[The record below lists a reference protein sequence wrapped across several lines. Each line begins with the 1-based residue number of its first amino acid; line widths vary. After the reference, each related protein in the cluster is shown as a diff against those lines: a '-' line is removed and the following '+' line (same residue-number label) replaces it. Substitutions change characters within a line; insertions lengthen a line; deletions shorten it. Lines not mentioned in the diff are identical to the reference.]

1 MKLLEAIYNAD
12 NIRPNAIPNERK
24 AAWIY
29 ELEGDFAEMMGVPVP
44 VNSFNEAPDDV
55 ELLMPYPKDR
65 CYELYVAAMIDHE
78 NQDMK
83 LYNKDITLANAARDD
98 ACAWWR
104 RNHRPDSAGNW
115 KVW

>member
-1 MKLLEAIYNAD
+1 M
-12 NIRPNAIPNERK
+12 RPNMIDTERK
-24 AAWIY
+24 AAWIF
-29 ELEGDFAEMMGVPVP
+29 ELEGDFAEMMGVPAP
-44 VNSFNEAPDDV
+44 VNSFDGAPDDI
-55 ELLMPYPKDR
+55 ELLMPHPKDR

-83 LYNKDITLANAARDD
+83 LYNQDITLANAARAD

-104 RNHRPDSAGNW
+104 RNNRPECSGHW